1 MEPVLARDLRFSWT
15 QTDIFIES
23 YKMVKTAAVR
33 IHDFLIQTSSFINE
47 RGQMDVQLHWIYIVA
62 QRMTLGL

>member
-23 YKMVKTAAVR
+23 YKTVITAAVR
-33 IHDFLIQTSSFINE
+33 THDFFNTEKVNSLMNKEDSVW
-47 RGQMDVQLHWIYIVA
+47 QMDVQL
-62 QRMTLGL
+62 TE